1 LGAIAALLAA
11 PCAAAAHPERVRLV
25 YRTSEGCP
33 RAEDFRAAV
42 RARSEQIV
50 FAPGDGS
57 ARTVKVTVVAQAKGA
72 KGWLEVELPHGDFR
86 IRELEGET
94 CQDVVDALALVA
106 ALTIESTRAAP
117 QFFRVPEPAPTPEAP
132 PEPEPA
138 TEPDTAAADV
148 TEPVAEP
155 LLEWAVGAQGM
166 AAGGVAPRLMAGIGG
181 FAELVWGLVDARL
194 TVVHLPPVDA
204 PDAAG
209 IFSAT
214 GARVE
219 VCSPRIKGGN
229 IVAAFPCVG
238 LGGAWLRAEG
248 DTGTAAHTNK
258 AFLDASLLA
267 HLELGLTSMLWL
279 DAQGGIVFPLTHY
292 RFAVANPDAVL
303 FETPIAAGSLGIGL
317 GVRIP

>member
-1 LGAIAALLAA
+1 VAIAALLAI
-11 PCAAAAHPERVRLV
+11 PSRAAAHPERVRLV

-42 RARSEQIV
+42 RTRSEQIV
-50 FAPGDGS
+50 FVSGDDS
-57 ARTVKVTVVAQAKGA
+57 ARMVKVTVVAQAKGA

-106 ALTIESTRAAP
+106 SLTIESTRATP
-117 QFFRVPEPAPTPEAP
+117 QFFRVPEPAPTPEPP

-138 TEPDTAAADV
+138 SEPEPAAEADAAPV
-148 TEPVAEP
+148 VEPP
-155 LLEWAVGAQGM
+155 PEWAVGAQGI
-166 AAGGVAPRLMAGIGG
+166 AAGGVAPRLMAGIGA
-181 FAELVWGLVDARL
+181 FAELCWWLLDARL
-194 TVVHLPPVDA
+194 TVAHLPPADA

-214 GARVE
+214 GARAE
-219 VCSPRIKGGN
+219 VCFPRVEGGDV
-229 IVAAFPCVG
+229 IAVFPCVG

-248 DTGTAAHTNK
+248 DTGKAEHTSK

-267 HLELGLTSMLWL
+267 HLELGLSSMLWL